1 MDNNKGL
8 TLMEAMAAMV
18 IVTILIVAIVPALVG
33 FTHVNQKSEWRSG
46 AVDAAELML
55 ERYRTQEVGSD
66 LPTVAGSQTETI
78 TMGGFDYEAKTFFC
92 QTISYCDGETT
103 HIKVEVSYQNEKLY
117 EVETVFTNFN

>member
-1 MDNNKGL
+1 
-8 TLMEAMAAMV
+8 MEAMAAMV

-46 AVDAAELML
+46 AVDAAELLL
-55 ERYRTQEVGSD
+55 ERYRTQEVGST
-66 LPTVAGSQTETI
+66 LPTTTANQTETVSI
-78 TMGGFDYEAKTFFC
+78 GGLDYEATTLFC

-117 EVETVFTNFN
+117 EVETVFTNLN